1 MGPSGHQYV
10 RKKWTTILSK
20 GTRVSEEKEF
30 RRHYIHTRSVLD
42 DLHTITANINSYH
55 GTLQEPR
62 WTDIE
67 PEMFS
72 TLCTVQ
78 ADLSQMSM
86 KPHRG
91 LGGGQFYKQDFCV
104 VLLFGLTELKAHISW
119 MHNGEEKR
127 SPAKV
132 VYDLGVTVAR

>member
-1 MGPSGHQYV
+1 
-10 RKKWTTILSK
+10 
-20 GTRVSEEKEF
+20 
-30 RRHYIHTRSVLD
+30 
-42 DLHTITANINSYH
+42 
-55 GTLQEPR
+55 
-62 WTDIE
+62 
-67 PEMFS
+67 
-72 TLCTVQ
+72 
-78 ADLSQMSM
+78 M

-119 MHNGEEKR
+119 MDNGEEKR